1 MEHCLY
7 LLLSQSLEDM
17 VVVTVVAVAVVTV
30 VTVVTMMSVMTM
42 MVPMALLH
50 NDHLRL
56 RLNYHFLR
64 WVSGLI
70 ALLRRLNVHLLG
82 RVSGLSDD
90 VASLS
95 SHAVASTGAD
105 YDSSRLDVAVLKK
118 SQNREEINGQTAHRD
133 DGHDDGHGDHDG
145 HGCGDGGTCP
155 SATDSS
161 RTDPIDNPE

>member
-1 MEHCLY
+1 
-7 LLLSQSLEDM
+7 
-17 VVVTVVAVAVVTV
+17 VVAVAVVTV

-95 SHAVASTGAD
+95 SHAVASTRAD
-105 YDSSRLDVAVLKK
+105 DDSRLGVAVLKK
-118 SQNREEINGQTAHRD
+118 SQNREEINRQTHAVMVAMMVAVVTMMTMVVVMVEHTPLD
-133 DGHDDGHGDHDG
+133 
-145 HGCGDGGTCP
+145 T
-155 SATDSS
+155 
-161 RTDPIDNPE
+161 ELK